1 MLMANDLLANA
12 RIAKSWREHLRMLD
26 HASAI
31 AFEDV
36 KNRSLFVLFVH
47 FVSHANISYA
57 NSLVVLSN

>member
-12 RIAKSWREHLRMLD
+12 RIAKSWREHLRILD

-36 KNRSLFVLFVH
+36 KNRSLFVFVCSFRQPCQH
-47 FVSHANISYA
+47 
-57 NSLVVLSN
+57 

>member
-12 RIAKSWREHLRMLD
+12 RIAKPWREHLRILD

-47 FVSHANISYA
+47 FVSHANINA
-57 NSLVVLSN
+57 NSLVVLSK